1 MNGRRQYMMF
11 GIALAALLAVTLLVG
26 MMRLDG
32 REPAP
37 VATIGVGQ
45 STEVNGLRLTFVS
58 LTDQVSVENVDQPER
73 PAVASPGAIYAH
85 AVFKVDVLEP
95 RKASEVGCSG
105 YLHGDG
111 GTWEYEMGLS
121 MNAEQAY
128 KCNTLP
134 PKTDDVENMVPGST
148 FDVHWYFETNP
159 AWQQGRW
166 VEVRFFSGQS
176 VALRP

>member
-95 RKASEVGCSG
+95 RKASDPGRRSPHWLKVPHRPTISVVIGGWRPESVRGAGLGAVLVGRPAGS
-105 YLHGDG
+105 LRESLAEARPLPVAPSEIAV
-111 GTWEYEMGLS
+111 GTTTPM
-121 MNAEQAY
+121 
-128 KCNTLP
+128 
-134 PKTDDVENMVPGST
+134 
-148 FDVHWYFETNP
+148 
-159 AWQQGRW
+159 
-166 VEVRFFSGQS
+166 
-176 VALRP
+176 